1 MEIALGAQTENGQLQ
16 QALEDRSPMTAD
28 KMALTQDLCED
39 DEMRTASQERELEEA
54 ARRYEALI
62 RAHNDAIANGL
73 DYQIKMMENDD
84 DSDVSESN
92 SENRRESANCAN
104 GNGSGGGGSDGGG
117 SGGAAIDMVNTS
129 EQQWSCHKC
138 TFANEFQQQQCTI
151 CGTSRPWD
159 CPRCT
164 YRNSAG
170 QKKCELCHQE
180 VPTRPFDDYEDTS
193 VNGGGGGGVL

>member
-28 KMALTQDLCED
+28 EMALTQDLWED

-54 ARRYEALI
+54 ARRYEALV

-104 GNGSGGGGSDGGG
+104 GGSGGGGGGDDDDEAKLCFADFVDDCAG
-117 SGGAAIDMVNTS
+117 SCATPERDRAPPRSTHS
-129 EQQWSCHKC
+129 LLTLLH
-138 TFANEFQQQQCTI
+138 I
-151 CGTSRPWD
+151 CRGM
-159 CPRCT
+159 
-164 YRNSAG
+164 
-170 QKKCELCHQE
+170 LCQ
-180 VPTRPFDDYEDTS
+180 RI
-193 VNGGGGGGVL
+193 